1 MKKHLT
7 FAAAALFAMT
17 LFSPLFSGTLHAQ
30 EQGSADVQAG
40 VSSEDQNS
48 SQAQPSVGRISVIRG
63 NVSIQRGDSGD
74 WVAATVNTPIE
85 SGDRISTGDDSRA
98 EIQLDYANVVRLD
111 QNSTIKIADLTA
123 DHIQLQVGQGVV
135 SYSVFPNGKADAEID
150 TPNSAVHPLRTGEY
164 RIQIDNDSQTEVTV
178 REGEAEVS
186 EPQGSTRVD
195 AGQIITI
202 QGTDNPQYQTANAAP
217 SDDFDRWSEDRDH
230 TIQSAQSWNHDDRY
244 YTGSEDLDHY
254 GHWENVPD
262 YGQVWVPAQDSG
274 WAPYRDGRWVWEP
287 YYGWTWVSYEPWGWA
302 PYHYGRWFT
311 YGGDWVWWPGPVG
324 VYGGWGY
331 YPVWSPAYVSFFGW
345 GGGVSFGFGF
355 GNVGW
360 LPCGPGDFFNPW
372 WGFGVSRVTFINV
385 VNINNFD
392 RDDFRFGHDRFGR
405 GVGDR
410 DWGRRMDPL
419 FRGRNGFSNIGR
431 FANDARIRNG
441 VSSVRGDQFGRG
453 DARFQRGLGKQEF
466 QKASFMTGKLPA
478 VPNRQSL
485 GRVQDR
491 VSPGIARTSAANN
504 QRFFSQSRPQFT
516 PRPFNT
522 SAAAQQRI
530 VENSRMQAGAANGRF
545 GTSANG
551 REGVTSGG
559 KPFQQNSRV
568 PMNETTRPGVAT
580 RGNAPAPSTEQTRPG
595 VATRGNAQPQTEQTR
610 SGWHSFGGNGNGN
623 ARVQGQPQ
631 GQGNFPNRGI
641 QQPRGNQPQAQPR
654 SFQPQSR
661 QPESRPNGNFR
672 PFTPPNNSGARQPMN
687 QPRGNP
693 GPAQPRSFQPPTRQ
707 PDSRPNGNFRPFT
720 PPNNGGA
727 RQPMNQ
733 PRENQAQPRSFQQQN
748 PSRPNG
754 NGSSWR
760 QFTPQ
765 QSPSGGMRENSRP
778 ENSRPQL
785 NMRQPIAQPRGA
797 YNGGRGP
804 YGGNS
809 GDYGR
814 AAENPR
820 SMGGDRPSYSP
831 PPSRSYGSYGGGRPS
846 YNPPSRS
853 YGGGGYSAPR
863 GESRPSYGG
872 GGGRPSY
879 GGGGGGGR
887 SYSGGGGGG
896 SRGGGGGGGSRGS
909 GGGGSR
915 GGGGGHPGRPH

>member
-7 FAAAALFAMT
+7 FAAATLLAMT
-17 LFSPLFSGTLHAQ
+17 LFSPLFSGTLRAQ
-30 EQGSADVQAG
+30 EQGSADVQASAG
-40 VSSEDQNS
+40 AEDNQSS
-48 SQAQPSVGRISVIRG
+48 SQAQPSVGRVSVIRG

-74 WVAATVNTPIE
+74 WVAATVNTPLE
-85 SGDRISTGDDSRA
+85 SGDRVSTGDDSRA

-111 QNSTIKIADLTA
+111 QNSTVKIADLTA

-135 SYSVFPNGKADAEID
+135 SYGVFPNGRADAEID
-150 TPNSAVHPLRTGEY
+150 TPNSAVHPLRAGEY
-164 RIQIDNDSQTEVTV
+164 RIQIDNDSQTEITV
-178 REGEAEVS
+178 RDGQAEVS

-195 AGQIITI
+195 AGQLITI
-202 QGTDNPQYQTANAAP
+202 QGTDNPQYQTANASAP
-217 SDDFDRWSEDRDH
+217 DDFDRWSEDRDH

-287 YYGWTWVSYEPWGWA
+287 YYGWTWASYEPWGWA
-302 PYHYGRWFT
+302 PYHYGRWLVW
-311 YGGDWVWWPGPVG
+311 DDSWVWWPGPVG

-331 YPVWSPAYVSFFGW
+331 QPVWSPAYVSFFGW

-360 LPCGPGDFFNPW
+360 IPCGPGDFFTPW
-372 WGFGVSRVTFINV
+372 WGFGVNQVTFINV
-385 VNINNFD
+385 ININNRFD
-392 RDDFRFGHDRFGR
+392 RDDFRFGR

-410 DWGRRMDPL
+410 DWGRREDPL
-419 FRGRNGFSNIGR
+419 FRGRSGFSNIGR
-431 FANDARIRNG
+431 FANDARIRAG
-441 VSSVRGDQFGRG
+441 VSSVRGEQFGHG
-453 DARFQRGLGKQEF
+453 DARFQRGLGKQDF

-530 VENSRMQAGAANGRF
+530 VENSRTQAGAANGRI
-545 GTSANG
+545 GAGATG
-551 REGVTSGG
+551 REGVSGAG
-559 KPFQQNSRV
+559 NNPVFRQNSRQ

-580 RGNAPAPSTEQTRPG
+580 RGNEQVPTNAQTRPG
-595 VATRGNAQPQTEQTR
+595 IATRGNAQGQPNETR
-610 SGWHSFGGNGNGN
+610 PGWHSFGGSANGN
-623 ARVQGQPQ
+623 ARVQGQAQ
-631 GQGNFPNRGI
+631 GQFPNRGI

-654 SFQPQSR
+654 SFPPQSR

-672 PFTPPNNSGARQPMN
+672 PFTQQDNSGARQPMSQPRNN
-687 QPRGNP
+687 QP
-693 GPAQPRSFQPPTRQ
+693 PAR
-707 PDSRPNGNFRPFT
+707 
-720 PPNNGGA
+720 
-727 RQPMNQ
+727 M
-733 PRENQAQPRSFQQQN
+733 EQQN

-754 NGSSWR
+754 GSWR

-765 QSPSGGMRENSRP
+765 QSPGGGTR

-785 NMRQPIAQPRGA
+785 NMRQPIAQPRGSSNSPRA
-797 YNGGRGP
+797 
-804 YGGNS
+804 YGGNY

-814 AAENPR
+814 PAENQR
-820 SMGGDRPSYSP
+820 SMGGGRPSYNP
-831 PPSRSYGSYGGGRPS
+831 PPSRSYGSYGGGRPAYS
-846 YNPPSRS
+846 APPSRS
-853 YGGGGYSAPR
+853 YGGGGSYSAPR
-863 GESRPSYGG
+863 SESRPSY
-872 GGGRPSY
+872 
-879 GGGGGGGR
+879 GGGGGR
-887 SYSGGGGGG
+887 SYSGGGGG
-896 SRGGGGGGGSRGS
+896 SRSS
-909 GGGGSR
+909 SSGGGSR